1 MKNVWSSDYMLTI
14 EEACRLVLEKYGG
27 YKYIG
32 GITDTGDTF
41 QMGLLNEKGYSGTDN
56 GFVIDKT
63 TMLIRPYVWT
73 REMLEKTKN
82 GKKVEVP
89 EKYRFTGEIKYD

>member
-1 MKNVWSSDYMLTI
+1 MLTI
-14 EEACRLVLEKYGG
+14 EEACKLVLNEYNG
-27 YKYIG
+27 YKYIS

-41 QMGLLNEKGYSGTDN
+41 QMGLLNEKGYSGTGN

-63 TMLIRPYVWT
+63 TMNIRPYVWT
-73 REMLEKTKN
+73 PEMLKKTKN

-89 EKYRFTGEIKYD
+89 EKYRFPGEIKY